1 MRTTLTKGEG
11 FTMKTQIHTLPI
23 FALSCAVLL
32 AGAAQAR
39 QQVIEPDER
48 TTLEAGFENP
58 GIAAWNMERTHS
70 LAPPEGFIDNEAIF
84 RPQVFMEQMRAA
96 RAARDAAEEAGQEPP
111 ENVGPR
117 FTPLA
122 LASTDFA
129 FDGDRIYMGNYHGFL
144 VYDVASGEPE
154 HISTVVCPGGQNDV
168 SVYGDLLFMS
178 VEANRARLDCGGGG
192 ASGQV
197 NEERFRGIRIFDI
210 SDISAPV
217 QVGAVQTC
225 RGSHTHTIV
234 PDPDDEGVIYI
245 YNSATA
251 GVRASE
257 ELDICSGGQ
266 PEDNPDTALYS
277 IDVIKVPLAAPELSA
292 IVNRPRLFEDAET
305 GEIAGLWRGGRL
317 GVASQRTAQTNHCH
331 DITVY
336 PEYGIAAGACSGNG
350 ILLDISDPENPA
362 RIDDIFDPDMAY
374 WHSANF
380 NNDATTVVF
389 TDEWSGGIGAR
400 CTADS
405 PSNWGANIITRLEDG
420 ELTGLSYFKLPT
432 VQNENENCV
441 AHNGSL
447 VPVPGR
453 DILVQ
458 GWYQGGISLMDFTDP
473 ENPFEIAYFDQ
484 GAVDAETLGVAGYWS
499 VYWHN
504 GRIYGSEIARGFDV
518 FRLLP
523 SEFLSEAEI
532 AAAEAIDLGLNN
544 PQTQQKIT
552 WADTPDVA
560 LSYLIQLQRGD
571 AIDADLA
578 ERVEAEVARWADG
591 RARGRAMRRLARD
604 LDTAAQEAEG
614 RHAERLSAL
623 ADMLERSV

>member
-1 MRTTLTKGEG
+1 MKSQIRTR
-11 FTMKTQIHTLPI
+11 PI
-23 FALSCAVLL
+23 FALSCAALL
-32 AGAAQAR
+32 AGAAQG

-48 TTLEAGFENP
+48 TELAAGFENP
-58 GIAAWNMERTHS
+58 GVAAWNLERTHA

-84 RPQVFMEQMRAA
+84 RPAVFMEQMRAA
-96 RAARDAAEEAGQEPP
+96 QAAAEAGEEPP
-111 ENVGPR
+111 EMEGPR
-117 FTPLA
+117 YTPLA

-192 ASGQV
+192 AEGEV

-210 SDISAPV
+210 SDVTAPV

-245 YNSATA
+245 YNSGTS
-251 GVRASE
+251 GVRATE
-257 ELDICSGGQ
+257 ELDICTSGQ
-266 PEDNPDTALYS
+266 PEDNPETALYS
-277 IDVIKVPLAAPELSA
+277 IDVIKVPLAAPDLSA
-292 IVNRPRLFEDAET
+292 IVNRPRIFGDAET
-305 GEIAGLWRGGRL
+305 GEIAALWRGGQM
-317 GVASQRTAQTNHCH
+317 GVASQETAQTNHCH

-336 PEYGIAAGACSGNG
+336 PELGIAAGACSGNG

-380 NNDATTVVF
+380 NNDGDVVIF
-389 TDEWSGGIGAR
+389 TDEWGGGVGAR

-405 PSNWGANIITRLEDG
+405 PSNWGANIITTLEDG
-420 ELTGLSYFKLPT
+420 ELTGRNYFKLPT

-458 GWYQGGISLMDFTDP
+458 AWYQGGISLMDFTDP
-473 ENPFEIAYFDQ
+473 DNPFEIAYFDQ
-484 GAVDAETLGVAGYWS
+484 GAVDEETLGVAGYWS

-523 SEFLSEAEI
+523 SEHLSEAEI
-532 AAAEAIDLGLNN
+532 AAAESVIWGLNN
-544 PQTQQKIT
+544 PQTQQKIV
-552 WADTPDVA
+552 WDDTPDVA
-560 LSYLIQLQRGD
+560 RSYLVQLQRGD
-571 AIDADLA
+571 AIDGELA
-578 ERVEAEVARWADG
+578 ERVGAELDRWADG
-591 RARGRAMRRLARD
+591 RARGRRMDRLARD
-604 LDTAAQEAEG
+604 LNAVAEEAEG
-614 RHAERLSAL
+614 AHAERMTAL
-623 ADMLERSV
+623 AGVLERGA